1 MDPDAELMIR
11 LLEGDDLALNQ
22 LMDRWQKPLVSFIL
36 RYTGNEVDS
45 IEIAQET
52 FVRLYHNRSRFN
64 FKSKFSTWLFT
75 IATNLARNRARWH
88 KIHQTVPLESV
99 NDADESLGEDFCI
112 PIEQTTLAL
121 VERAE
126 MAHLVQEAIQK
137 LPHDLKTAILL
148 HEYEEFSYDRIAGIL
163 GCSPK
168 AVETRLYRARKLLR
182 KKLGSIYL
190 SDKDHP

>member
-22 LMDRWQKPLVSFIL
+22 LMDRWQKPLISFIL

-45 IEIAQET
+45 IELAQET

-75 IATNLARNRARWH
+75 IAANLARNRARWH
-88 KIHQTVPLESV
+88 KIHQTVALEGARESEEIS
-99 NDADESLGEDFCI
+99 DEDLSI
-112 PIEQTTLAL
+112 PIEQTPSAL

-126 MAHLVQEAIQK
+126 IAHLVRQAIQK

-148 HEYEEFSYDRIAGIL
+148 YEYEGFSYDRIAGIL
-163 GCSPK
+163 GCSQK

-182 KKLGSIYL
+182 KNLDSIY
-190 SDKDHP
+190 SIDKDQP